1 MARRCGG
8 WTFVRLPR
16 RTNLPIRCP
25 NLPIAGLAVRKSR
38 RGLLLAS
45 GRRDKDAMAA
55 FPTRSRSSAPRRTP
69 DAPRRWMESD
79 DAMAL
84 WADYHRSGDPRL
96 RDRLVL
102 TYAPLVKFIVYRKIG
117 ELPASCE
124 VDDLVSAGLEAL
136 IKSLDRYDPE
146 KGATLEQFVWT
157 RIHGAVIDELRRG
170 DWAPRSLRRWERD
183 MRRVQTE
190 FRSIHGRSP
199 EDPELADAL
208 NMTLPELRNR
218 QRDLITSDVTSLNTL
233 VLAHDGAS
241 VERIDVIASDDPD
254 SDPLREAAKTE
265 AKEHFR
271 RAFAALGRREREVA
285 VLLYVKN
292 LTLREIGEVL
302 GVSESRVC
310 QIHGELKKSL
320 RRTLANDAELLREV
334 A

>member
-1 MARRCGG
+1 
-8 WTFVRLPR
+8 
-16 RTNLPIRCP
+16 
-25 NLPIAGLAVRKSR
+25 
-38 RGLLLAS
+38 
-45 GRRDKDAMAA
+45 
-55 FPTRSRSSAPRRTP
+55 
-69 DAPRRWMESD
+69 
-79 DAMAL
+79 MAL
-84 WADYHRSGDPRL
+84 WFAYRRSGDARL

-136 IKSLDRYDPE
+136 IKSLDRFDPA
-146 KGATLEQFVWT
+146 KGATLEQFAWT
-157 RIHGAVIDELRRG
+157 RIHGAVIDELRRS

-183 MRRVQTE
+183 MRRVTSE

-199 EDPELADAL
+199 SDAELADAL
-208 NMTLPELRNR
+208 NMTAAELRAR
-218 QRDLITSDVTSLNTL
+218 QRDLVASDVTSLNTL
-233 VLAHDGAS
+233 VLAHDGAN
-241 VERIDVIASDDPD
+241 VERIDVLASEDD
-254 SDPLREAAKTE
+254 STDPLHEAAKTQ
-265 AKEHFR
+265 AKEQFR

-310 QIHGELKKSL
+310 QIHGELKKTL
-320 RRTLANDAELLREV
+320 RRALAGDAELLRAV

>member
-1 MARRCGG
+1 MSVLSG
-8 WTFVRLPR
+8 FPR
-16 RTNLPIRCP
+16 N
-25 NLPIAGLAVRKSR
+25 
-38 RGLLLAS
+38 
-45 GRRDKDAMAA
+45 
-55 FPTRSRSSAPRRTP
+55 TRPAPQRSETT
-69 DAPRRWMESD
+69 RRWMESE

-84 WADYHRSGDPRL
+84 WREYHRSGDGRL

-136 IKSLDRYDPE
+136 IKSLDRYDPA

-183 MRRVQTE
+183 MRRVQGE

-199 EDPELADAL
+199 SDAELADAL
-208 NMTLPELRNR
+208 GMTLDELRNR

-241 VERIDVIASDDPD
+241 VERIDVLSSDDPD

-320 RRTLANDAELLREV
+320 RRALANDAELLRDV

>member
-1 MARRCGG
+1 
-8 WTFVRLPR
+8 
-16 RTNLPIRCP
+16 
-25 NLPIAGLAVRKSR
+25 
-38 RGLLLAS
+38 
-45 GRRDKDAMAA
+45 
-55 FPTRSRSSAPRRTP
+55 
-69 DAPRRWMESD
+69 MESD

-84 WADYHRSGDPRL
+84 WYEYQRSGDARL

-157 RIHGAVIDELRRG
+157 RIHGAVIDELRRS

-183 MRRVQTE
+183 MRRVQSE
-190 FRSIHGRSP
+190 FRSIHGRSSS
-199 EDPELADAL
+199 DSELAAAL
-208 NMTLPELRNR
+208 NMTLDELRNR

-241 VERIDVIASDDPD
+241 VERIDVLPSEDEDA
-254 SDPLREAAKTE
+254 DPLREAAKTE

-292 LTLREIGEVL
+292 LTLREIGEVM

-310 QIHGELKKSL
+310 QIHGELKKTL
-320 RRTLANDAELLREV
+320 RRALENDAELLREV